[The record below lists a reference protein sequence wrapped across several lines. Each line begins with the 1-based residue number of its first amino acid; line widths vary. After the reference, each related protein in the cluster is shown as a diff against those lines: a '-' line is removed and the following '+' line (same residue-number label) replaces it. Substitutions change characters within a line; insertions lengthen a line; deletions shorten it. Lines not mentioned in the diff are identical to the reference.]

1 MPLDLAALQTLA
13 EACAPAVAPA
23 TLLAI
28 GKVESGFDPLAIG
41 VNGPTPRRLSF
52 ATPAAAATAARRL
65 IGDGANIDLGL
76 GQINS
81 RNLAPLGLSVEDAF
95 DPCRNLAA
103 SSQVL
108 AAGYRRAAPAPG
120 HEQDGVRTA
129 LSFYNTGSPDRG
141 FANGYVAKVTAAAQF
156 VPALT
161 TSNGTPPVLAPI
173 APPRPA
179 WDVFGAAAPRSG
191 FVLSPLSGATP

>member
-1 MPLDLAALQTLA
+1 MPLDPTLIQALSAT
-13 EACAPAVAPA
+13 CAPQVAPS

-41 VNGPTPRRLSF
+41 VNGAQPRHMTF
-52 ATPAAAATAARRL
+52 ATRDAAAAKAHRL
-65 IGDGANIDLGL
+65 IDAGANIDLGL

-103 SSQVL
+103 ASQVL
-108 AAGYRRAAPAPG
+108 AAGYRRAAPTPG
-120 HEQDGVRTA
+120 HEQDGIRTA

-141 FANGYVAKVTAAAQF
+141 FANGYVAKVTAAAQV

-161 TSNGTPPVLAPI
+161 ASDGAPPASTPT
-173 APPRPA
+173 PPRPA
-179 WDVFGAAAPRSG
+179 WDVFGAASPRSG
-191 FVLSPLSGATP
+191 FVLTPTSGVTP